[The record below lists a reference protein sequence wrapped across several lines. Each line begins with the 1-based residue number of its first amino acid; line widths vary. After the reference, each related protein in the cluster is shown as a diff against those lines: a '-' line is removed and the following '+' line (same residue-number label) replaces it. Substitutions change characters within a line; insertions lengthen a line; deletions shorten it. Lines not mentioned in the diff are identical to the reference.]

1 MRDGEIREIQKINIF
16 LYFNFFSQASEN
28 FPETA
33 LKIFRIPK
41 KTSSSSPPPL
51 PHAITLSFTSPK
63 PTTTR
68 TTRHTNQ
75 HHRKIQHSLI
85 IEEQQLLE
93 EREEER
99 RREETSP
106 LDSHCLQRLELGL
119 PTNVNGIHYEIKND
133 EGQSWNGSDLK
144 GIILSLLDK
153 HYYVHVHITVF
164 YQWILF

>member
-1 MRDGEIREIQKINIF
+1 MRDRDKGNIENPT
-16 LYFNFFSQASEN
+16 YFSIFKNFFSQASEN

-51 PHAITLSFTSPK
+51 PHTITLSFTSPK

-99 RREETSP
+99 RREETLP

-119 PTNVNGIHYEIKND
+119 PTNINGIHYEIKND

-144 GIILSLLDK
+144 GIILSLLLDK
-153 HYYVHVHITVF
+153 ALLCICNTVF
-164 YQWILF
+164 YQWIF